1 MLAICSGDEFLK
13 TLSEFRKKKP
23 QKKKNGWLM
32 FMSSTKRGIIHFHV
46 VLAELC
52 TYGKYMIK
60 MTSKIQDLLRLYEPW
75 I

>member
-1 MLAICSGDEFLK
+1 
-13 TLSEFRKKKP
+13 
-23 QKKKNGWLM
+23 M